1 MFNLIIFTKR
11 FFEKWEWLQKFSE
24 YFKVDHMKRQKPNP
38 TFCSI
43 EWHEIVISG
52 ILTFTNELSFFGG
65 LLLIWPWAVGASLSV
80 RKAQKFYCGLIN
92 KSVWVNSFFLL
103 LFWVESDMK
112 KKLGRASW
120 MSIKWL
126 IAMFWQTTSSMKY
139 NL

>member
-1 MFNLIIFTKR
+1 MKHILACVQPKIFTKG
-11 FFEKWEWLQKFSE
+11 FLEKCEWLQKFSE

-65 LLLIWPWAVGASLSV
+65 TAAYLTLGSRSFFVCEKSPKILLWAYQ
-80 RKAQKFYCGLIN
+80 QKCLGQL
-92 KSVWVNSFFLL
+92 FFLL
-103 LFWVESDMK
+103 LFWVESEMK

-120 MSIKWL
+120 MSIK
-126 IAMFWQTTSSMKY
+126 
-139 NL
+139 